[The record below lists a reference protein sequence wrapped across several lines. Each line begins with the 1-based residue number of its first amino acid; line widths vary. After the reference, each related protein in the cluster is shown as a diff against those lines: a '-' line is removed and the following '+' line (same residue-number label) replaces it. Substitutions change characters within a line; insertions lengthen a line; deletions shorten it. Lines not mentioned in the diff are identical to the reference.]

1 MRKCSVIPY
10 EGTENFVFVVSDE
23 SGDAALPLI
32 ERLNNAGFRLW
43 YDEGTDFG
51 GDAAET
57 SAERLND
64 ARVCLA
70 VITDSAMKSAL
81 FKKTLYYAVLK
92 NKPIIPVV
100 AEPVNFPP
108 GIQLLLSDCRF
119 LYEYRYPSAD
129 ALFEDLSAPEVMAVC
144 KKDDER
150 ERLARERE
158 EQERL
163 AREREDQE
171 RLAREQAEQE
181 RLAREREEQER
192 LAREREEQERLARE
206 QAEQERLAREQAEQ
220 ERLAREQAEQL
231 LEHSESFLHIYIPRS
246 QGTVPVSPD
255 GAAASGQ
262 ASADMPVYQL
272 VRARNGETVEIQP
285 GSFVLGRSDTRA
297 NYIITDNKS
306 IGRVHAIMM
315 AKPEECTICDNYS
328 MNKTYI
334 NGQELTPNHPYVL
347 HDGDVVRLADE
358 DFMFREI
365 R

>member
-150 ERLARERE
+150 
-158 EQERL
+158 
-163 AREREDQE
+163 
-171 RLAREQAEQE
+171 
-181 RLAREREEQER
+181 
-192 LAREREEQERLARE
+192 ERLARE